1 MQAIYADYCVSI
13 SEFKKNS
20 AQTLRSAEN
29 KPVAVLSHN
38 RTAFYVVTPALFE
51 AMVDALADLEL
62 AELAEKR
69 MTQIDQAI
77 EVDIEVDLKTYAT
90 NV

>member
-13 SEFKKNS
+13 SEFKKNP
-20 AQTLRSAEN
+20 AQTLRRAEN
-29 KPVAVLSHN
+29 KPIAALSNN
-38 RTAFYVVTPALFE
+38 RTAFYVMTPALFE
-51 AMVDALADLEL
+51 AMVDALADLET

-77 EVDIEVDLKTYAT
+77 EVDLKTYAT

>member
-13 SEFKKNS
+13 SEFKKNP
-20 AQTLRSAEN
+20 AQTVRSAEN
-29 KPVAVLSHN
+29 KPIAVLSNN

-51 AMVDALADLEL
+51 AMVDALADVEL
-62 AELAEKR
+62 AELAENR

-77 EVDIEVDLKTYAT
+77 KVDLQTYAT

>member
-1 MQAIYADYCVSI
+1 MPAIYADYCVSI
-13 SEFKKNS
+13 SKFKKNP

-29 KPVAVLSHN
+29 KTVAVLSQN

-51 AMVDALADLEL
+51 AMVGALDDLEL
-62 AELAEKR
+62 AELAKNR

-77 EVDIEVDLKTYAT
+77 EVDLKTYAT

>member
-1 MQAIYADYCVSI
+1 MQTIYADYCISI
-13 SEFKKNS
+13 SEFKKNP

-38 RTAFYVVTPALFE
+38 RAAFYMVTPELFE

-62 AELAEKR
+62 AELAKKR

-77 EVDIEVDLKTYAT
+77 EVDIGSI
-90 NV
+90 

>member
-13 SEFKKNS
+13 SEFKKNP

-38 RTAFYVVTPALFE
+38 RTAFYMVTPELFE
-51 AMVDALADLEL
+51 AMVDA
-62 AELAEKR
+62 
-69 MTQIDQAI
+69 
-77 EVDIEVDLKTYAT
+77 
-90 NV
+90 

>member
-13 SEFKKNS
+13 SEFKKNP

-38 RTAFYVVTPALFE
+38 RTAFYMVTPELFE

-62 AELAEKR
+62 AELAKKR

-77 EVDIEVDLKTYAT
+77 EVDIDSI
-90 NV
+90 

>member
-1 MQAIYADYCVSI
+1 MQTIYADYCISI
-13 SEFKKNS
+13 SEFKKNP

-38 RTAFYVVTPALFE
+38 RAAFYMVTPELFE

-62 AELAEKR
+62 AALAKKR

-77 EVDIEVDLKTYAT
+77 EVDIGSI
-90 NV
+90 

>member
-1 MQAIYADYCVSI
+1 MGRTMQTIYADYCVSI
-13 SEFKKNS
+13 SEFKKNP

-38 RTAFYVVTPALFE
+38 RAAFYMVTPELFE

-62 AELAEKR
+62 AELSKKR

-77 EVDIEVDLKTYAT
+77 EVDIGSI
-90 NV
+90 